1 MHNGWTRR
9 GRQVTGVTP
18 DCTLPQKRAGPDGGS
33 ARGRIGPGGPT
44 GLQNQLGSFW
54 TSVGSIPTRSRHALS
69 YLCRT
74 FATWLQGTCLSHSR
88 RLHDI
93 CCGPWHSPCVRT
105 GRLAGSEPCPL
116 LRSVMRNE
124 DQDCGLAATPRGAAT
139 RRRLYPSTSR
149 TFCAS
154 AAALNGFCRNAS
166 PRSSI

>member
-1 MHNGWTRR
+1 MPR
-9 GRQVTGVTP
+9 GGRMG
-18 DCTLPQKRAGPDGGS
+18 RGGL
-33 ARGRIGPGGPT
+33 IGLKT
-44 GLQNQLGSFW
+44 QLGSSGP
-54 TSVGSIPTRSRHALS
+54 SVVPIPPRSRHALS

-139 RRRLYPSTSR
+139 LRRL
-149 TFCAS
+149 
-154 AAALNGFCRNAS
+154 
-166 PRSSI
+166 